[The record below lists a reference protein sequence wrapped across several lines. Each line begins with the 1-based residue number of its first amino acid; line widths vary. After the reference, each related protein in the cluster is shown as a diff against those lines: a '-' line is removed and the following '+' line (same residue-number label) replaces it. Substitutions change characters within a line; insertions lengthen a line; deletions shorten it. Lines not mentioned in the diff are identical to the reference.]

1 MSAGVQAMALPTP
14 YSYRTYASTGAAQ
27 TLAVPFPFVAR
38 EHVHVYVGWLL
49 SDGSR
54 ESELMP
60 GTGFSWINNGSLLI
74 QPVASGKSVSV
85 VRLTPIDQQV
95 VQWQQG
101 SPPTASELS
110 AADRQILYVVQEWL
124 DRVTNLQGEVNIIVD
139 DGLQIAVVDSLTS
152 SSITTALSANQGRI
166 LKGLYDDLSELVDE
180 IIENGTG
187 PPVTI
192 VDALNSDSSSSAL
205 SAKQGKLLKQLI
217 DALAERTETTEE
229 AIVFLDGRLDAAE
242 QSLVARNTLT
252 TSTAQ
257 VTAAANEI
265 VAGTITLSPCTVVH
279 AIGLSRKGTIALY
292 NGTAGMT
299 ADLNRPFLTEAPDG
313 DNVVTMVRLENPGTL
328 ALGYKPVVSSPTGGN
343 SFPFRFLNEG
353 SGGETIISISH
364 LPLKTS

>member
-1 MSAGVQAMALPTP
+1 MALPTP

-54 ESELMP
+54 ESEIMP
-60 GTGFSWINNGSLLI
+60 GAGFSWINNGSLLI

-124 DRVTNLQGEVNIIVD
+124 DRVTNLQGEVNIIVN
-139 DGLQIAVVDSLTS
+139 DGLQFAVADLLTS
-152 SSITTALSANQGRI
+152 TSSTTALSANQGRI
-166 LKGLYDDLSELVDE
+166 LKGLYDDLLELVDE

-192 VDALNSDSSSSAL
+192 VDALDSNSSSSAL
-205 SAKQGKLLKQLI
+205 SARQGKLLNELI
-217 DALAERTETTEE
+217 IA
-229 AIVFLDGRLDAAE
+229 LDGRLDAAE

-257 VTAAANEI
+257 VTAAENEI

-299 ADLNRPFLTEAPDG
+299 ADLSRPFLTEAPDG

-353 SGGETIISISH
+353 SGGETIISITH
-364 LPLKTS
+364 LPLQTS